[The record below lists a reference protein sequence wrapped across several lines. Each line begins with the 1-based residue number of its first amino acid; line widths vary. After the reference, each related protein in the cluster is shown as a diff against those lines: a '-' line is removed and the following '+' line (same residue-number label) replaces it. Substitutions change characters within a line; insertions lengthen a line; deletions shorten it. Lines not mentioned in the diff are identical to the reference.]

1 MFTEG
6 SRKCCAVD
14 LQLKDKVA
22 IVGGASKGL
31 GRACAEVLAAE
42 GVKVAICSRTQ
53 ADLEQ
58 AAQEIRDATDT
69 DVLTFAGDLDHYD
82 TIRDLIATTVARFGR
97 LDILVNNSGGPPL

>member
-31 GRACAEVLAAE
+31 GRACAEVLAQE
-42 GVKVAICSRTQ
+42 GVRVAMCSRSQ
-53 ADLEQ
+53 GDLET
-58 AAQEIRDATDT
+58 AAKEIRPGADR
-69 DVLTFAGDLDHYD
+69 
-82 TIRDLIATTVARFGR
+82 RDG
-97 LDILVNNSGGPPL
+97 